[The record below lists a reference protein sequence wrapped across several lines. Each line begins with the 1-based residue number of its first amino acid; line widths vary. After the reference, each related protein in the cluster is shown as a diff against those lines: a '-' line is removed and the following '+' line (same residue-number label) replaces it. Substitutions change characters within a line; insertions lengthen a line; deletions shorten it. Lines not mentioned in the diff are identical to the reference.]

1 LIIDNEI
8 KETEEKNESITSN
21 KVEIGDRL
29 EQQAEGE
36 SKRTILTNDDWDLIL
51 NGAKHV
57 KYNDG
62 DVIIKAGFFFFY
74 FFFYIFYIF
83 FIL

>member
-1 LIIDNEI
+1 MINDNETI
-8 KETEEKNESITSN
+8 KEKTEENPEKIEN
-21 KVEIGDRL
+21 KTVEVGDRL

-36 SKRTILTNDDWDLIL
+36 SKRTILTNEDWDLIL

-62 DVIIKAGFFFFY
+62 DVIIKAGKFFLFY
-74 FFFYIFYIF
+74 
-83 FIL
+83 